1 MDNSV
6 HLHDCSPF
14 WVGIFITFNKE
25 NFYVTVLC
33 RHAHSDWQSTAAF
46 LYVKGKSN
54 ILCKHKN
61 ILLSLTL
68 KETTILNFLPYI
80 HIVEIPTK
88 RANSYKL

>member
-1 MDNSV
+1 MV
-6 HLHDCSPF
+6 
-14 WVGIFITFNKE
+14 I
-25 NFYVTVLC
+25 VLC

-46 LYVKGKSN
+46 LYVKGKSY

-80 HIVEIPTK
+80 HIVEIPTNK
-88 RANSYKL
+88 RANSYKLKILKS